1 MRATIQIE
9 INGHPHDVHHETRTG
24 SELKALG
31 HHEHGTLFR
40 LEGEHRRPI
49 ADDETIHLHD
59 GECFEVVN
67 EDRVTIIINVDGTDF
82 PVHHRERTGAEI
94 KHLAHRPPGNTLYRI
109 KDNQRIK
116 IADDES
122 VHLRDGERFI
132 TMPPVGHA
140 S

>member
-1 MRATIQIE
+1 MHATIQIE

-24 SELKALG
+24 AELKALG

-40 LEGEHRRPI
+40 LDGEHRHPI
-49 ADDETIHLHD
+49 ADGEIVYLHD
-59 GECFEVVN
+59 HERFEVVN
-67 EDRVTIIINVDGTDF
+67 DEHVTIIINVDGTDF

-94 KHLAHRPPGNTLYRI
+94 KQFAHRPPGNTLYRV
-109 KDNQRIK
+109 KDNQRLK
-116 IADDES
+116 VADDET
-122 VHLRDGERFI
+122 VHLHDGERFI